1 MQRMK
6 MLKEI
11 FMKRVIFRLK
21 HQLSAKEQ
29 RKSIMSFIMMLL
41 AISLFLC
48 LRIDKA
54 FEYEIESAGSRL
66 ILVHSS
72 LAGKILLVQLFF
84 VFFIGFF
91 LLLHIDFDDFQTG
104 KALVVT
110 LAIIVGIEMAVT
122 RFFPHLK
129 GEWQG
134 HKLAWLLIDVATVY
148 LVLVYAYSKKRAFTA
163 ERFYLVSVIPL
174 TAIHLTLMLPWS
186 APDSNRHFQAA
197 YRHSN
202 MLMGQEEWVIREDDA
217 ELYNSAWKEHGDPTM
232 EDISLVLYFKSLKA
246 RNTELIPWPSPDK
259 RMEYYSIFCYL
270 PQVLGICLG
279 RILGLGSV
287 LTVYLARAFMGIV
300 YILACYHAIQRAPV
314 GKIIFATIPLL
325 PMSLMMGTAIS
336 YDPMVLITTLNFLAC
351 SLRLSYEPEA
361 KPALMECMA
370 WAFLIG
376 AVKGGGYLILLPMV
390 LVFFKKDR
398 KRALRQSGMVL
409 LSGILSVVAFDV
421 VLPYGSSLFQF
432 GGVADKLSSSYAFAH
447 PLEYLHMCAETYIN
461 SVDALTINMG
471 GTALA
476 WLEPVIPNAV
486 IVGLMLIIG
495 VSSIYEKDE
504 IPLGQREKWVF
515 WLVVILE
522 IILTP
527 VMLLSWTSVGSNV
540 IEGLQ
545 GRYYLPVL
553 PLIIMILTKFKLHDG
568 AENIAAE
575 HALQI
580 KGSCFR
586 GFALL
591 SCLAVYYMLKLYLTR

>member
-41 AISLFLC
+41 AVSLFLC

-72 LAGKILLVQLFF
+72 LAGKILLVQLFL
-84 VFFIGFF
+84 VFFIGLF

-174 TAIHLTLMLPWS
+174 TAIYLTLMLPWS

-432 GGVADKLSSSYAFAH
+432 GGAADKLSSSYAFAH

-486 IVGLMLIIG
+486 VVGLMLIIG
-495 VSSIYEKDE
+495 VSSIYEKDD
-504 IPLGQREKWVF
+504 IRLGQREKWVF
-515 WLVVILE
+515 GLVVILE

-553 PLIIMILTKFKLHDG
+553 PLIIMLLTKFKLHDG

-580 KGSCFR
+580 KSSCFR
-586 GFALL
+586 VFALL

>member
-1 MQRMK
+1 MQKIK
-6 MLKEI
+6 MLKGM
-11 FMKRVIFRLK
+11 FMERVVFRLK
-21 HQLSAKEQ
+21 RQLSEQEQ
-29 RKSIMSFIMMLL
+29 RKSIMSFIVMML
-41 AISLFLC
+41 AVSLFLC
-48 LRIDKA
+48 LRIGKA
-54 FEYEIESAGSRL
+54 FEYQIESAGSRL

-72 LAGKILLVQLFF
+72 LAGKILFVQLIF
-84 VFFIGFF
+84 VFFIGLF
-91 LLLHIDFDDFQTG
+91 LLLHIDFNDFQAG

-110 LAIIVGIEMAVT
+110 AAIIFGIEMAVT

-134 HKLAWLLIDVATVY
+134 HKLAWLLIDVAVAY
-148 LVLVYAYSKKRAFTA
+148 LVLVYAYNKKQAFTA
-163 ERFYLVSVIPL
+163 ERFFLVSVVPL
-174 TAIHLTLMLPWS
+174 MAIYLILMLPWS

-197 YRHSN
+197 YRQSN

-217 ELYNSAWKEHGDPTM
+217 EFFNAAWKEPGNPTM
-232 EDISLVLYFKSLKA
+232 QDISIVLYFKSLKA
-246 RNTELIPWPSPDK
+246 RNTDLIPWPSPDK
-259 RMEYYSIFCYL
+259 RMEYYSIVCYL

-287 LTVYLARAFMGIV
+287 LTVYLARVFMGIV
-300 YILACYHAIQRAPV
+300 YILACYHAIKKTPV
-314 GKIIFATIPLL
+314 GKIIFAAIPLL

-351 SLRLSYEPEA
+351 SLRLSYEPES

-376 AVKGGGYLILLPMV
+376 AVKGGGYLLLLPMV
-390 LVFFKKDR
+390 LVFFKEDS
-398 KRALRQSGMVL
+398 KRALKQSGMVL
-409 LSGILSVVAFDV
+409 LSGICSVVLFDV
-421 VLPYGSSLFQF
+421 VLPHGSSLFQF
-432 GGVADKLSSSYAFAH
+432 GGEADKLSSSYAFAH
-447 PLEYLHMCAETYIN
+447 PLEYLHMCTETYIC
-461 SVDALTINMG
+461 SVDGLTINMG

-486 IVGLMLIIG
+486 IVGLMLMIG

-504 IPLGQREKWVF
+504 VRLVQREKWVF

-586 GFALL
+586 GYALL
-591 SCLAVYYMLKLYLTR
+591 SCLAVYYMMKLYLTR